1 MEEAKTITIK
11 KRDLW
16 KLSTF
21 ILLAILIVL
30 LVMNFTGS
38 FITGKTVSEEEA
50 GQAMLD
56 FALSQG
62 IDAEISSI
70 EKEGDFYVVTLSM
83 EGNEIPVYVTK
94 DGKYFAS
101 SLIPLTETIPTTPTT
116 PTETILECATNYG
129 LDESAII
136 FYYSDSC
143 GWCTRMKPGVDSL
156 EQRGY
161 NVYRAN
167 AAEENPMI
175 SDCVLSHMTSGGV
188 PQFVCV
194 KTGEIKV
201 GAFADSESNLNQ
213 TAMDAW
219 VENCLAN

>member
-38 FITGKTVSEEEA
+38 LITGKTVSEEEA

-70 EKEGDFYVVTLSM
+70 EKEGDFYIVTLSI
-83 EGNEIPVYVTK
+83 EGSEVPVYVTK

-101 SLIPLTETIPTTPTT
+101 SLISLTETSPTTPTT

-129 LDESAII
+129 LDESTII

-143 GWCTRMKPGVDSL
+143 GWCARMKPGVDSL

-161 NVYRAN
+161 NVYQAN
-167 AAEENPMI
+167 AAEEDPMI

-201 GAFADSESNLNQ
+201 GAFADSEGNLNQ

-219 VENCLAN
+219 VESCLAN